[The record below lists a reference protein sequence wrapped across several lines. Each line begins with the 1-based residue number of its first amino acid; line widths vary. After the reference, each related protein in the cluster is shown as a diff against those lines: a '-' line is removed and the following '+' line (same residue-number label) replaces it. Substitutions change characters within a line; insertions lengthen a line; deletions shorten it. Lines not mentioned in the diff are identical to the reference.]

1 MPYIESK
8 SRETLDSF
16 IGRLSERIVTPGEL
30 NYVITRL
37 TLKHVQKHGL
47 CYSVLASVVGT
58 LRLVCTEIE
67 QRLVRD
73 YEDGKINENGD
84 VREYLELL

>member
-1 MPYIESK
+1 MPYIKPEIRPRFDECVDEIALNISN
-8 SRETLDSF
+8 
-16 IGRLSERIVTPGEL
+16 VGEL

-37 TLKHVQKHGL
+37 ALKYVQDKGLSYSTL
-47 CYSVLASVVGT
+47 STVVGT